1 MTDDNDGLLF
11 NSMAEYVLPKI
22 ELVFFYTEQCH
33 QCKKALTVL
42 KNKYES
48 EIYTIN
54 NKKGIIEITE
64 INCNETPDAYFQ
76 MVLDSYDIDSYPGVV
91 GISYSTAIK
100 FKGEMNVSSLE
111 EFIQTLPDSCY
122 SGFLSHE

>member
-1 MTDDNDGLLF
+1 MTDDGYLF

-22 ELVFFYTEQCH
+22 ELMFFYTEQCH

-54 NKKGIIEITE
+54 NKKGIIQITE
-64 INCNETPDAYFQ
+64 MDCNETPDACFQ
-76 MVLDSYDIDSYPGVV
+76 RVLDSYDIDSYPSVV
-91 GISYSTAIK
+91 GISYSIAIK
-100 FKGEMNVSSLE
+100 FKGEMKASSLE